1 MNSTLDV
8 DYFDRL
14 YAGDTDP
21 WRFETSAYE
30 HAKYKATIA
39 ALPRQRYRS
48 GIEIGCSIGVLT
60 EQLSASCDYLLGID
74 IAEAA
79 IAAARQR
86 CARLSNVEFA
96 RLQMPAAR
104 PDGQF
109 DLIMLSEVLYY
120 FDPRDVDAMA
130 EAVVD
135 IAMPAATIMLVHW
148 LGPTPDYPMTADTA
162 VDRFL
167 AALGNRAVITL
178 QQRRPE
184 YRLDL
189 LQLA

>member
-1 MNSTLDV
+1 MNTSLGV
-8 DYFDRL
+8 DYFDTL
-14 YAGDTDP
+14 YAGNADP

-30 HAKYKATIA
+30 HAKYEATIA
-39 ALPRQRYRS
+39 ALPRQRYRR

-60 EQLSASCDYLLGID
+60 EQLSASCDHLLGID

-86 CARLSNVEFA
+86 CARLANVEFA
-96 RLQMPAAR
+96 RLQMPETC
-104 PDGQF
+104 PDGAF

-120 FDPRDVDAMA
+120 FSPVDVDAMA
-130 EAVVD
+130 EVVTD
-135 IAMPAATIMLVHW
+135 IALPAADIMLVHW

-167 AALGNRAVITL
+167 ATLGDRVVVTL
-178 QQRRPE
+178 QQRQPD